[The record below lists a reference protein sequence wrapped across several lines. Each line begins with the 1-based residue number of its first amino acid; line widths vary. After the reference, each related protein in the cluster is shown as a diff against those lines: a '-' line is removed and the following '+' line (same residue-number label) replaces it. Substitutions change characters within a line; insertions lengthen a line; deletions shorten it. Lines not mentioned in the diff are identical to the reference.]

1 MSSANEASRIRSLKS
16 GAEVRQALEDRRL
29 SASLISKRWNSA
41 LVLPQD
47 RHLTSA
53 SAAGRPSAGTI
64 ADAAAGRRILEHGC
78 AHAAFSNCHANPRH
92 RRRVSAEELDLARSL
107 RIDEGLL
114 ETAIT
119 SCDHEVQRLQQTL
132 YRQCT
137 TVHAQ
142 QERMAH
148 DLSRKEQENGL
159 LRQDLASADRRFQ
172 RHLQALVRKQTSLT
186 SLVKELYKHMQP
198 LARFQALLKRLDAAG
213 KIAAL
218 DVEPPAFHTSRTKHV
233 ESNPF
238 SATDRHQGI
247 RQSETEQLDRSARQ
261 SGSPTRNRDV
271 VLTADA
277 QGERSIVSGRQSSLA
292 SRYPYA
298 ESGNDFSSGNIFNG
312 DLASKSAADSAH
324 DTVIFL
330 QSNSIDDQVT
340 TMHLDRVA
348 HHETIRRLQDE
359 VHKARLQLEGERN
372 AFEQLLH
379 IHEVVR
385 AENAQL
391 VSRVK
396 GLQRDAECR
405 SAEQGAPLAA
415 RRGSPLRGLRGPRRA
430 ESVISNGANPP
441 SSAHFQMAR
450 GTKVDYKSLNKKQ
463 NGLGTW
469 NDARSTHTDDM
480 KMILGALN
488 HQRSILFSFLST
500 SEQHA
505 LLAGNGKYPPFNYSI
520 LKMRKDEIVY
530 QQGTEVAKV
539 WLVISGE
546 IELWVSHAR
555 VDRGGQQVEMM
566 MTSCIHTVQ
575 PGETIGDVDFVLRR
589 PHLASAI
596 VRSDNCQLVEMCT
609 VTLKQMLMK
618 YPAMGTNMMKQSLH
632 ERSLLSTALPSS
644 DDHTLTEH
652 TALLT
657 DLRTASEAWA
667 LCNHAVFR

>member
-1 MSSANEASRIRSLKS
+1 MMSSADDSSRIRSLKS
-16 GAEVRQALEDRRL
+16 GAEVRRALEDRRL

-47 RHLTSA
+47 RHLASA
-53 SAAGRPSAGTI
+53 SAAGPSAGTI

-78 AHAAFSNCHANPRH
+78 VHAAFSNCHANPR
-92 RRRVSAEELDLARSL
+92 RRWSAEEIALARSL

-119 SCDHEVQRLQQTL
+119 SCDDEVQRLQQTL

-142 QERMAH
+142 KERMAH
-148 DLSRKEQENGL
+148 DLSRKEQENSL
-159 LRQDLASADRRFQ
+159 LREDLASADRRFQ

-218 DVEPPAFHTSRTKHV
+218 DVEQPAFRTNRTKHV
-233 ESNPF
+233 ESTPF
-238 SATDRHQGI
+238 SAADRHQGI
-247 RQSETEQLDRSARQ
+247 GQSETEQLDRSARQ

-292 SRYPYA
+292 SRYPHT
-298 ESGNDFSSGNIFNG
+298 ESGHDFYSGNILNG

-324 DTVIFL
+324 DTVNFL

-340 TMHLDRVA
+340 TIHLDRVA

-359 VHKARLQLEGERN
+359 VHKVRAQLEVERN

-391 VSRVK
+391 VSRVR

-415 RRGSPLRGLRGPRRA
+415 RRGSPFRGLRGPRCA
-430 ESVISNGANPP
+430 ESVISNGAKPP
-441 SSAHFQMAR
+441 SSAHVQMAR
-450 GTKVDYKSLNKKQ
+450 GAKVDYKSFNQKQ

-469 NDARSTHTDDM
+469 NVARSTDDM
-480 KMILGALN
+480 KMILAALN

-505 LLAGNGKYPPFNYSI
+505 LLAGNGKYPPFNYCI
-520 LKMRKDEIVY
+520 LKKRKNEIVY
-530 QQGTEVAKV
+530 KQGTEVAKV

-555 VDRGGQQVEMM
+555 VDRGGQEVEMM

-589 PHLASAI
+589 PHLASAV
-596 VRSDNCQLVEMCT
+596 VRSDHCRLVEMCT
-609 VTLKQMLMK
+609 VTLKRMLIK
-618 YPAMGTNMMKQSLH
+618 YPAMDKNMMKQSLH

-644 DDHTLTEH
+644 DDHKLTEH

-667 LCNHAVFR
+667 LCNDAVFR

>member
-1 MSSANEASRIRSLKS
+1 MMSSADDSSRIRSLKS
-16 GAEVRQALEDRRL
+16 GAEVRRALEDRRL

-47 RHLTSA
+47 RHLASA
-53 SAAGRPSAGTI
+53 SAAGPSAGTI

-78 AHAAFSNCHANPRH
+78 VHAAFSNCHANPR
-92 RRRVSAEELDLARSL
+92 RRWSAEEIALARSL

-119 SCDHEVQRLQQTL
+119 SCDDEVQRLQQTL

-142 QERMAH
+142 KERMAH
-148 DLSRKEQENGL
+148 DLSRKEQENSL
-159 LRQDLASADRRFQ
+159 LREDLASADRRFQ

-218 DVEPPAFHTSRTKHV
+218 DVEQPAFRTNRTKHV
-233 ESNPF
+233 ESTPF
-238 SATDRHQGI
+238 SAADRHQGI
-247 RQSETEQLDRSARQ
+247 GQSETEQLDRSARQ

-292 SRYPYA
+292 SRYPHT
-298 ESGNDFSSGNIFNG
+298 ESGHDFYSGNILNG

-324 DTVIFL
+324 DTVNFL

-340 TMHLDRVA
+340 TIHLDRVA

-359 VHKARLQLEGERN
+359 VHKVRAQLEVERN

-415 RRGSPLRGLRGPRRA
+415 RRGSPFRGLQGPRRA
-430 ESVISNGANPP
+430 ESVISNGAKPP
-441 SSAHFQMAR
+441 SSAHVQMAR
-450 GTKVDYKSLNKKQ
+450 GAKVDYKSVNQKQ

-469 NDARSTHTDDM
+469 NVARSTDDM
-480 KMILGALN
+480 KMILAALN

-505 LLAGNGKYPPFNYSI
+505 LLAGNGKYPPFNYCI
-520 LKMRKDEIVY
+520 LKKRKNEIVY
-530 QQGTEVAKV
+530 KQGTEVAKV

-555 VDRGGQQVEMM
+555 VDRGGQEVEMM

-596 VRSDNCQLVEMCT
+596 VRSDHCRLVEMCT
-609 VTLKQMLMK
+609 VTLKRMLIK
-618 YPAMGTNMMKQSLH
+618 YPAMDKNMMKQSLH

-644 DDHTLTEH
+644 DDHKLTEH

-667 LCNHAVFR
+667 LCNDAVFR